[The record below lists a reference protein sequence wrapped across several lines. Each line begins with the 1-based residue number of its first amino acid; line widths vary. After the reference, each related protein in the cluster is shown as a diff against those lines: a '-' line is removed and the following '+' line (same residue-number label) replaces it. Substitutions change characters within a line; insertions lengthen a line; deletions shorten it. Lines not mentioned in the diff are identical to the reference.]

1 MKIGILSYHRSHN
14 YGALLQGIALRE
26 VLVRAGHQVTFIDY
40 WPAYH
45 RHMYA
50 LFSFNWLLS
59 RKGIGRKYKYLR
71 DVILYYSF
79 RKKRRE
85 NFDRF
90 IKKYIEPYASS
101 TNENY
106 DVIVHGSDQIWRKQP
121 EIRKYNPV
129 YFGKHQIRAKRKI
142 TYAASMGVLP
152 QKESDKVI
160 LKDYMSYLDRISVRE
175 ENLQILVREL
185 GFSGVSHDIDPTLLL
200 PMEYW
205 INKFELKRSEE
216 RFALYYRIQD
226 SFNMK
231 ELRSYVESKGLKL
244 KVIHSKAN
252 CADSE
257 ENVTT
262 AGPQEFLQLIF
273 GADIVFT
280 SSFHGLAFALN
291 FHKPFFASFQKNGSR
306 ASSLL
311 KQCDLEYRM
320 VSPNT
325 SIPSVEKTID
335 FSKVDCVLE
344 GLRTS
349 SMAYLEENLFQYN

>member
-1 MKIGILSYHRSHN
+1 M
-14 YGALLQGIALRE
+14 
-26 VLVRAGHQVTFIDY
+26 V
-40 WPAYH
+40 
-45 RHMYA
+45 
-50 LFSFNWLLS
+50 FSP
-59 RKGIGRKYKYLR
+59 RKGINRKYRYVR
-71 DVILYYSF
+71 HVMLYYSY
-79 RKKRRE
+79 RKKRKDI
-85 NFDRF
+85 FDRF
-90 IKKYIEPYASS
+90 IKNYIEPYTSS

-129 YFGKHQIRAKRKI
+129 YFGNHQIRAKRKI
-142 TYAASMGVLP
+142 TYAASMGILP
-152 QKESDKVI
+152 QKESDKII

-185 GFSGVSHDIDPTLLL
+185 GYSGVSHDLDPTLLL
-200 PMEYW
+200 PMDYW
-205 INKFELKRSEE
+205 INKFELKRSKE
-216 RFALYYRIQD
+216 RYALYYKIQD

-262 AGPQEFLQLIF
+262 AGPLEFLQMIY
-273 GADIVFT
+273 GADMVFT
-280 SSFHGLAFALN
+280 SSFHGLAFSLI
-291 FHKPFFASFQKNGSR
+291 FHKPFFASFKKNGDR

-311 KQCDLEYRM
+311 KQCNLEYRL
-320 VSPNT
+320 VSPNV

-335 FSKVDCVLE
+335 SSKVDCVLE
-344 GLRTS
+344 ELRKTS
-349 SMAYLEENLFQYN
+349 MEFLVGSLSH